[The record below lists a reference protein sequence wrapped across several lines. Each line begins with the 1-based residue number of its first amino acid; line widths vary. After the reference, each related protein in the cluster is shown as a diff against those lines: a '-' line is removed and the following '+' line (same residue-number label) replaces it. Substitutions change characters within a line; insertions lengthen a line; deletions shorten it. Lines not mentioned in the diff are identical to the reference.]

1 MPKFIDHHEISDV
14 APEMAA
20 AIGER
25 IKAGEADEHGV
36 KGLNVFLGKDGT
48 AFCLSEAP
56 DAGSVVRR
64 TRRTASRSTRPTS
77 SRCRASSRALRY
89 AVPLL
94 TGTACW
100 PARTDSR
107 ARFAR
112 GFSPTSAR
120 T

>member
-1 MPKFIDHHEISDV
+1 MPKFIDHHEMSDV

-56 DAGSVVRR
+56 DAEAVVKAHEAYGFSLDSADVVEVQSVV
-64 TRRTASRSTRPTS
+64 
-77 SRCRASSRALRY
+77 
-89 AVPLL
+89 
-94 TGTACW
+94 
-100 PARTDSR
+100 
-107 ARFAR
+107 
-112 GFSPTSAR
+112 
-120 T
+120 

>member
-1 MPKFIDHHEISDV
+1 MPKFIDHHEMSDV

-56 DAGSVVRR
+56 DAEAVVKAHQAYGFSLASADVVEVQSVV
-64 TRRTASRSTRPTS
+64 
-77 SRCRASSRALRY
+77 
-89 AVPLL
+89 
-94 TGTACW
+94 
-100 PARTDSR
+100 
-107 ARFAR
+107 
-112 GFSPTSAR
+112 
-120 T
+120 